1 MKTQLMDPLWKE
13 KRDRMLGKQRESSLA
28 SQADIGDSS
37 LPPHAYMHAVV
48 GPAAHAP
55 HARHGHDLRSAEA
68 REAAL
73 HQRAQLVFADAVA
86 GEELQHLRDSEIIL
100 IRLSVSVSEKQF
112 LQSQI

>member
-1 MKTQLMDPLWKE
+1 
-13 KRDRMLGKQRESSLA
+13 
-28 SQADIGDSS
+28 
-37 LPPHAYMHAVV
+37 MHAVV

-55 HARHGHDLRSAEA
+55 HARHGHDFRSAEA

-86 GEELQHLRDSEIIL
+86 GEELQHLREIIL

-112 LQSQI
+112 LRSQI